1 MTDLAD
7 LSFFL
12 SVLWQQSTGEEKSK
26 KRQENTYMRA
36 KPFLEQFC
44 HASSSLDEKA
54 ASQSPHKHHT

>member
-26 KRQENTYMRA
+26 KETREHIH
-36 KPFLEQFC
+36 E
-44 HASSSLDEKA
+44 
-54 ASQSPHKHHT
+54 SQTFFGATLSRFFFT